1 MEWNTNNTPVHPEK
15 KMKTTK
21 CLLALMLSTAPVAV
35 MAEDIIRNRIDFQT
49 DVETVATNDLL
60 TANLS
65 IEAGNRNPTALAR
78 ELTQKINDALKQAGA
93 YKTVKL
99 TSGNQQT
106 WPVYTDKNKLDSWRG
121 RAEVR
126 LESQDF
132 KSAGELISVLQGN
145 LQLNGLHFN
154 VAPTTRRD
162 LENQLTEQAVQA
174 FRQRADRIR
183 QAWNAKSY
191 RLVQMSIG
199 TANPPAPPPMYA
211 MRAAKAEMADAP
223 AAEYAGGESR
233 LSVQVSGSIE
243 LEP

>member
-1 MEWNTNNTPVHPEK
+1 
-15 KMKTTK
+15 MKRLILPI
-21 CLLALMLSTAPVAV
+21 LLAASSTSAPADEPV
-35 MAEDIIRNRIDFQT
+35 RNRIDFQT
-49 DVETVATNDLL
+49 DVEAVATNDLL

-65 IEAGNRNPTALAR
+65 VESNNRNPAALAR
-78 ELTQKINDALKQAGA
+78 ELTQKINDALKQAQGF
-93 YKTVKL
+93 KTVKL

-132 KSAGELISVLQGN
+132 KSAGELISQLQSN
-145 LQLNGLHFN
+145 LQLNGLNFS
-154 VAPTTRRD
+154 VAPATRRE

-183 QAWNAKSY
+183 QSWNAKSY
-191 RLVQMSIG
+191 KLVQMNIG
-199 TANPPAPPPMYA
+199 SANPPSPPPVYA
-211 MRAAKAEMADAP
+211 MRAAKMEMAADVP
-223 AAEYAGGESR
+223 SAEYSSGESR
-233 LSVQVSGSIE
+233 LSIQVSGSIE

>member
-1 MEWNTNNTPVHPEK
+1 MMIKYLSVFI
-15 KMKTTK
+15 
-21 CLLALMLSTAPVAV
+21 LAGASAAA
-35 MAEDIIRNRIDFQT
+35 MAEEAVRNRIDFQT

-60 TANLS
+60 SANLS
-65 IEAGNRNPTALAR
+65 IESSNRNPAALAR
-78 ELTQKINDALKQAGA
+78 ELTQKINDALKQAAA
-93 YKTVKL
+93 YKNVKL

-121 RAEVR
+121 RAELR

-132 KSAGELISVLQGN
+132 KSAGELISVLQGS
-145 LQLNGLHFN
+145 LQLNGLNFS
-154 VAPTTRRD
+154 VAPTTRRE

-191 RLVQMSIG
+191 RLVQMNIG
-199 TANPPAPPPMYA
+199 TANPPSPPPMYA

-233 LSVQVSGSIE
+233 LNVQVSGAIE